1 MTFHLSFEGERAADH
16 ILTMPRASQEE
27 VEMVQVVGGEGLTY
41 ACPSGPLS
49 LTLVPH
55 PVSCC

>member
-1 MTFHLSFEGERAADH
+1 MTFYLSFKGEEAAYH
-16 ILTMPRASQEE
+16 VLTMSRASQEE
-27 VEMVQVVGGEGLTY
+27 VETVEVVGGEGLTST
-41 ACPSGPLS
+41 CPSGPLS